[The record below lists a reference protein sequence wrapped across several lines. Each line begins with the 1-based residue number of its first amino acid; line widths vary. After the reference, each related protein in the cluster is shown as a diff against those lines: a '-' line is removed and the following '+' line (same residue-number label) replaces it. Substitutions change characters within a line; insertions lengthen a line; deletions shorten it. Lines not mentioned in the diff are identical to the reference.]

1 MTANAMVGDHDR
13 CMAAGMNDYI
23 AKPVDW
29 PMLMEKVAHW
39 TLKQHDAGDRNP
51 VAAA

>member
-1 MTANAMVGDHDR
+1 MTANAMVGDHER
-13 CMAAGMNDYI
+13 CAEAGMNDYI

-39 TLKQHDAGDRNP
+39 TLKLDEGDSANP
-51 VAAA
+51 GAAA